1 VGSFIAYWVNF
12 ACSKHKASLGEW
24 DWKMVV
30 IFQLLMPII
39 ILSQVFLIPE
49 TPRWL
54 LQHGNKVEQARETLR
69 KVRDSEQE
77 VEDEILMIREALE
90 FEKEAIS
97 STYSALWKDP
107 SVRKRLLL
115 AFVLNAGQQ
124 ITGQGTLNT
133 YSTIIYKKVFT
144 NLDTIALINALNAT
158 FAIFFTLNA
167 AWTVDRWG
175 RKFLLI
181 VGALGMAVCMVVVA
195 SVVTQTPSSP
205 KGAKSEGVGI
215 AVVFLLF
222 LFAFFCE
229 YLRLGRLASEHQLTC
244 ELQTSLL
251 GEPLYGSGLLRF
263 SP

>member
-1 VGSFIAYWVNF
+1 
-12 ACSKHKASLGEW
+12 
-24 DWKMVV
+24 MVV
-30 IFQLLMPII
+30 IFQLLMPIL
-39 ILSQVFLIPE
+39 ILSQVFFIPE

-54 LQHGNKVEQARETLR
+54 LQHGNKIEKARASLR
-69 KVRDSEQE
+69 KVRVTEQD

-97 STYSALWKDP
+97 SSYSALWKDP

-144 NLDTIALINALNAT
+144 NADTIALINALNAT

-167 AWTVDRWG
+167 AWTVDRYG

-181 VGALGMAVCMVVVA
+181 VGAIGMGVCMIIA
-195 SVVTQTPSSP
+195 AAVVTETPNTAS
-205 KGAKSEGVGI
+205 GGKSESVGI
-215 AVVFLLF
+215 SVVFLLF
-222 LFAFFCE
+222 LFAFFCKFNSGRARNE
-229 YLRLGRLASEHQLTC
+229 TRSRRLTVSRQAFLGRNRVEYVF
-244 ELQTSLL
+244 
-251 GEPLYGSGLLRF
+251 P
-263 SP
+263 